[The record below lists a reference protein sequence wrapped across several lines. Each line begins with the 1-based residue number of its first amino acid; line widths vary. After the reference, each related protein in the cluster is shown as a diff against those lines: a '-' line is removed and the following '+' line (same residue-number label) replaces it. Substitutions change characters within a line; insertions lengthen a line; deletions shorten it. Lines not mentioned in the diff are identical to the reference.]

1 MTTNAFSSL
10 LSLRNVHKS
19 FGGNHVLHG
28 LSLDV
33 PAGHVVTL
41 IGASGSGK
49 STLLRC
55 INLLEPID
63 DGAILVDGTD
73 ISSPGYDANLAR
85 RDIGMVFQ
93 SYNLFPHMSVLRNI
107 TLALKH
113 VAKSDAA
120 SSKQAAMDLLSR
132 FGLADK
138 AGSYP
143 EQLSGGQQQ
152 RVAIIRAVALKPK
165 VLLLDE
171 VTAALDPELVGEVL
185 DLIAEL
191 RTTGM
196 TMVLATHEMSF
207 ARNIADTVCFLHAGD
222 ILEQGPPAEVLD
234 NPRNER
240 TQQFLARTRRS

>member
-1 MTTNAFSSL
+1 
-10 LSLRNVHKS
+10 
-19 FGGNHVLHG
+19 
-28 LSLDV
+28 
-33 PAGHVVTL
+33 
-41 IGASGSGK
+41 
-49 STLLRC
+49 
-55 INLLEPID
+55 
-63 DGAILVDGTD
+63 
-73 ISSPGYDANLAR
+73 
-85 RDIGMVFQ
+85 
-93 SYNLFPHMSVLRNI
+93 MSVLRNI